1 MKELKALSNL
11 ANCFEKLSGVGKK
24 TASRYAFNI
33 VEKFTQAQVEEFA
46 QALIDCKHKIK
57 HCLNCGMLTD
67 KDFCEICS
75 DEERDSTVVIVVR
88 DTKDIYAIEKTNR
101 FRGSYH
107 VLNGLISPLD
117 GIGPDD
123 INISSLEKRIKTQ
136 KIKELIIATSFTP
149 NGETTALYLSRIFKD
164 EGLTI
169 SRIGY
174 GLPAGGDIEYVDE
187 LTLLKALEAK
197 QQL

>member
-1 MKELKALSNL
+1 MKELKPLNNL

-33 VEKFTQAQVEEFA
+33 VEKYSVTEVEEFA
-46 QALIDCKHKIK
+46 QALLECKYKIK
-57 HCLNCGMLTD
+57 HCSNCGMLTD
-67 KDFCEICS
+67 QDICEICS
-75 DEERDSTVVIVVR
+75 DEERDSSVVIVVR

-101 FRGSYH
+101 FRGRYH

-117 GIGPDD
+117 GIGPDN
-123 INISSLEKRIKTQ
+123 INISSLEKRIKNQ
-136 KIKELIIATSFTP
+136 NIKELIIATSFTP

-164 EGLTI
+164 EGITI

-197 QQL
+197 QRL